1 MTRLGG
7 GNMQLDRYIEELNKI
22 ELLEYAEEQE
32 LWHQYKD
39 KGSSQAR
46 SRLIEAYQPLV
57 FKAAQD
63 FLDLKNIMDVI
74 QEGTVGLI
82 EAAESYDYTRGVAFS
97 LFASYRIKG
106 RMFNFLKKEGKADV
120 ACLEGNSQGLSSGLE
135 LLADTGIMPV
145 TEQVEL
151 QEASRQVKTAMNRLP
166 NKEYQVLDGIY
177 VKCQEAAQVADEMN
191 VSTSYIYQLQKSGV
205 RRVRGMLS
213 RFIHQW
219 K

>member
-1 MTRLGG
+1 
-7 GNMQLDRYIEELNKI
+7 MQLGKYIEELNKI
-22 ELLEYAEEQE
+22 KLLEYSEEQE
-32 LWHQYKD
+32 LWRQYKCQ
-39 KGSSQAR
+39 GSIQAR
-46 SRLIEAYQPLV
+46 SRLIESYQPLV

-63 FLDLKNIMDVI
+63 FLDLENIMDVI

-82 EAAESYDYTRGVAFS
+82 EAAESFDYTRGVAFS

-106 RMFNFLKKEGKADV
+106 RMFNFLKKEGRADV
-120 ACLEGNSQGLSSGLE
+120 ACLEGTNQGLYSGLE
-135 LLADTGIMPV
+135 LVADTGVMPV
-145 TEQVEL
+145 SEQVEL
-151 QEASRQVKTAMNRLP
+151 QEASHQVKTAMNRLP
-166 NKEYQVLDGIY
+166 DKEYKVLDGIY
-177 VKCQEAAQVADEMN
+177 VKCQEASQVASQMN

>member
-1 MTRLGG
+1 
-7 GNMQLDRYIEELNKI
+7 MQLDKYIEELNKI
-22 ELLEYAEEQE
+22 KLLDYCEEQE

-39 KGSSQAR
+39 QGSNQAR
-46 SRLIEAYQPLV
+46 SRLIESYQPLV
-57 FKAAQD
+57 FREARD
-63 FLDLKNIMDVI
+63 FLALENIMDVI

-82 EAAESYDYTRGVAFS
+82 EAAESFDYNRGVAFS
-97 LFASYRIKG
+97 IFASYRIKG

-120 ACLEGNSQGLSSGLE
+120 ACLEENNQGLYSGLE
-135 LLADTGIMPV
+135 LVADTGIMPV
-145 TEQVEL
+145 PDQVEL
-151 QEASRQVKTAMNRLP
+151 QEVSHQVKTAMNRLP
-166 NKEYQVLDGIY
+166 DKEYKVLEGIY
-177 VKCQEAAQVADEMN
+177 VKCQEANQVASQMN